1 MFSFC
6 RPVISVDTAVFDHQ
20 ILDGGEWNREWWWY
34 GLLQVCR
41 RWRYLILDSAFHL
54 QVSLV
59 CARGTP
65 VAEMLAHSPPALPL
79 IVDHIDDEYNVLTPE
94 DEEGIILALQRRDR
108 VRRIR
113 IRKSFSILQKLV
125 IGLDGEFPVLEHL
138 SIDDRPFIRPYIN
151 YITNLNF
158 PETFRAPHL
167 RDLVLDNFATP
178 IESPKL
184 TTMGNLVTLWLTSIP
199 SSGYFHPNILL
210 QRLSLMHR
218 LETLGIHFNSY
229 DPSLESQL
237 LPTPAMTQVTLPNL
251 HWLFFDG
258 TNTYLEALLP
268 WVSIPLLERLYIRFV
283 DRIIYSIPHLRQFMR
298 TAGNFRLKTARVTF
312 QEDCL
317 RVTVYPYNGARLY
330 TLSME
335 FGGRHLDGQVVSAA
349 QIFHALRTVFSA
361 VENLSLLYVRHNV
374 SSEWNRQADRTH
386 WRELL
391 GSGSFDNVKTL
402 RVRNEL
408 VEQVSLA
415 LQPREGESPTEVFPE
430 LQELSY
436 PRKGVSQASSS
447 AFTLFIDAHRK
458 AGRPITVSRY

>member
-1 MFSFC
+1 MIPSTQGMLPCSLSYQLGETRPTDNRLSSTPVNLLDDDSLLIMFSFC

-65 VAEMLAHSPPALPL
+65 VADMLAHSPPLPL
-79 IVDHIDDEYNVLTPE
+79 IIDHIDDEYNVLTPE

-125 IGLDGEFPVLEHL
+125 IALDGEFPVLEHL

-229 DPSLESQL
+229 DPSLHQE
-237 LPTPAMTQVTLPNL
+237 N
-251 HWLFFDG
+251 
-258 TNTYLEALLP
+258 
-268 WVSIPLLERLYIRFV
+268 PLSLTSDNVEI
-283 DRIIYSIPHLRQFMR
+283 
-298 TAGNFRLKTARVTF
+298 K
-312 QEDCL
+312 
-317 RVTVYPYNGARLY
+317 
-330 TLSME
+330 LS
-335 FGGRHLDGQVVSAA
+335 
-349 QIFHALRTVFSA
+349 ALR
-361 VENLSLLYVRHNV
+361 
-374 SSEWNRQADRTH
+374 
-386 WRELL
+386 
-391 GSGSFDNVKTL
+391 
-402 RVRNEL
+402 
-408 VEQVSLA
+408 
-415 LQPREGESPTEVFPE
+415 
-430 LQELSY
+430 
-436 PRKGVSQASSS
+436 
-447 AFTLFIDAHRK
+447 
-458 AGRPITVSRY
+458 